1 MILIFS
7 KGIIFMILAGLCEWS
22 RRITLWLDM
31 DGKVKMS
38 QTGGKKA
45 GQNLFS
51 LCFFFFQT
59 SDSNQTSNITNNIK
73 NIKNTKNNR
82 SGIHDVCEGMIPSC
96 HPVPC
101 GGIIPKVSWSHGS
114 FVEWRVCQVRGAQ
127 KHGLAS
133 A

>member
-1 MILIFS
+1 
-7 KGIIFMILAGLCEWS
+7 
-22 RRITLWLDM
+22 M

-51 LCFFFFQT
+51 ICFFFQT
-59 SDSNQTSNITNNIK
+59 SDSNQTSNTTN
-73 NIKNTKNNR
+73 NIKNTKNNM
-82 SGIHDVCEGMIPSC
+82 SGTHDVCEGMIPSC

-101 GGIIPKVSWSHGS
+101 GGIISKVSWSHGS
-114 FVEWRVCQVRGAQ
+114 FAECRVCQVRGAQ